1 VEHNISKHLMSRTV
15 NVALVGAG
23 GTGSQVVTALAQMHY
38 ALGKLGH
45 PGGFHVT
52 VIDDDHVSE
61 ANIGR
66 QWFFPTDLGQY
77 KADVLVNRV
86 NMTMGTQWTSNPSR
100 VTASSYLDF
109 DLVIGAVDTRAARF
123 AIVRAMERA
132 GGGER
137 YYADFGNR
145 AMDGQFILGQVVGT
159 NRKTN
164 GGTLPHVG
172 ELFPDVID
180 PKVVDPDEGPSC
192 SLAEAL
198 HKQSLFINRTLVSHG
213 MAIVWELFWKKAI
226 THHGVFVN
234 LATGRTSS
242 LAVDPKAWERFG
254 YGEVKTHYR
263 AHKPPHQKV
272 RAKQGKG
279 HTKPFPTQIIE

>member
-1 VEHNISKHLMSRTV
+1 VEHNISKHLMSRPVT
-15 NVALVGAG
+15 VALVGAG

-38 ALGKLGH
+38 ALVKLGH
-45 PGGFHVT
+45 LGGFDVT
-52 VIDDDHVSE
+52 VIDDDRVSE
-61 ANIGR
+61 SNIGR

-86 NMTMGTQWTSNPSR
+86 NMTMGTHWKSCAAK
-100 VTASSYLDF
+100 VTASSVLNC
-109 DLVIGAVDTRAARF
+109 DLVIGAVDTRSSRF
-123 AIVRAMERA
+123 AIVRAMELARS
-132 GGGER
+132 GER

-145 AMDGQFILGQVVGT
+145 AMDGQFILGQVISAK
-159 NRKTN
+159 RKTN
-164 GGTLPHVG
+164 GDTLPHVG
-172 ELFPDVID
+172 ELFPEVMD

-213 MAIVWELFWKKAI
+213 MAIIWELFWKRKI
-226 THHGVFVN
+226 SHHGVFVN

-254 YGEVKTHYR
+254 YGAVKTHYR
-263 AHKPPHQKV
+263 LNKPPHQKAV
-272 RAKQGKG
+272 VQRRRIRQPEIA
-279 HTKPFPTQIIE
+279 

>member
-1 VEHNISKHLMSRTV
+1 MEHHISKHLMLSPVR
-15 NVALVGAG
+15 VALIGAG

-38 ALGKLGH
+38 ALVKLGH
-45 PGGFHVT
+45 PGGFNVT
-52 VIDDDHVSE
+52 VMDDDRVSE

-66 QWFFPTDLGQY
+66 QWFFPADLGQY

-86 NMTMGTQWTSNPSR
+86 NMTMGSQWESVPLR
-100 VTASSYLDF
+100 VMASHSLDF

-132 GGGER
+132 GGQR

-145 AMDGQFILGQVVGT
+145 ATDGQFILGQVT
-159 NRKTN
+159 SANRKTN
-164 GGTLPHVG
+164 GDTLPHVG
-172 ELFPDVID
+172 ELFPEVMD

-198 HKQSLFINRTLVSHG
+198 QKQSLFINRTLVSHG
-213 MAIVWELFWKKAI
+213 MAVVWELFWKQKI
-226 THHGVFVN
+226 THHGIFVN

-242 LAVDPKAWERFG
+242 LPVDPTAWKRFG
-254 YGEVKTHYR
+254 YGFAKTHFR
-263 AHKPPHQKV
+263 ANRLPHQKAV
-272 RAKQGKG
+272 GRKRRDAQN
-279 HTKPFPTQIIE
+279 I